1 MGRKLTNEAPCE
13 QLNAVVPQFTVE
25 VVNTTN
31 DNTVEYA
38 SRKGDNYLKKRRQIL
53 IKSDQSENI
62 VHNDN

>member
-13 QLNAVVPQFTVE
+13 QLNAVVPLFTIV

-38 SRKGDNYLKKRRQIL
+38 SRKRDNFLKKRRQIL

>member
-31 DNTVEYA
+31 DNTFDIEIVTML
-38 SRKGDNYLKKRRQIL
+38 YLKAFLEQIVCP
-53 IKSDQSENI
+53 QSPNR
-62 VHNDN
+62 